1 MNARLY
7 QVFSA
12 LRGVDPRARYLA
24 YLMLERELV
33 GEGEVWQGGVAKL
46 AEAVGYSKAGVSQGL
61 KALVGRGVLVKAKKK
76 TLGRPVE
83 TYRLSIRFRARE
95 SLAFSEMLCLR
106 ILNSESKVFGQLSV
120 VERCL
125 LAQLWVALGDMSG
138 QPSTIAREGA
148 SALIRVGAA
157 TLAEEVGLHESTV
170 RRLLSTLGD
179 NHFICCLNPG
189 FPKGKILSKENV
201 YFLLGSSTVSDFPAG
216 HISRIDLSGVLG
228 WFVGSSDSGLLRE
241 VRGIM
246 PKSALLQMLKIEDE
260 AAKRYFFICLCAAL
274 SNKVVARGGGLKD
287 FIVAVLREI
296 LEVDEIMPAQ
306 RNLDGPMR
314 GGSSLKELME
324 SFLVRVAHHLEN
336 EILDVLSGIYSSEG
350 DSLLGLCCF
359 PVRFGSAFQ
368 LQINSIHHP
377 CASLEE

>member
-1 MNARLY
+1 MKARLY

-12 LRGVDPRARYLA
+12 LRGMDPRARYLA
-24 YLMLERELV
+24 YLMLERGLV

-83 TYRLSIRFRARE
+83 TYRLSIRFKAQE

-125 LAQLWVALGDMSG
+125 LAQLWVALGDVSR

-148 SALIRVGAA
+148 SALIRVGAV

-170 RRLLSTLGD
+170 RRLLSTLGK
-179 NHFICCLNPG
+179 NNFIFCMNPG

-201 YFLLGSSTVSDFPAG
+201 YFLLGSSTISDFPVRQTL
-216 HISRIDLSGVLG
+216 RIDLSGALG
-228 WFVGSSDSGLLRE
+228 WFAECADLNEVVKVGGA
-241 VRGIM
+241 M
-246 PKSALLQMLKIEDE
+246 TKSMSMQTSTAVDVV
-260 AAKRYFFICLCAAL
+260 AKRYFLMCLCAAV
-274 SNKVVARGGGLKD
+274 SSKDVARDGVVG
-287 FIVAVLREI
+287 FIVTALRETWDI
-296 LEVDEIMPAQ
+296 DGVVDGQ

-314 GGSSLKELME
+314 GKSSLKELME
-324 SFLVRVAHHLEN
+324 SFLTRLAHHLEG
-336 EILDVLSGIYSSEG
+336 EVLDVLSTVDFLEG
-350 DSLLGLCCF
+350 SSLLGLSCF
-359 PVRFGSAFQ
+359 PVRLGSAFQ
-368 LQINSIHHP
+368 LQINAIYRP
-377 CASLEE
+377 CESLE